1 MFFQVLGDGEG
12 GWGCCWLVC
21 VMKGA
26 MIGEQRG
33 GCTKVAAK
41 ATINTLIAAWHEQ
54 AGPVKDMLGHWQGGW
69 GKSFTGVDVVYRPMQ
84 EDVLRSMPWWRRLH
98 RQVEGA
104 EGKP

>member
-41 ATINTLIAAWHEQ
+41 ATINTLIAAWQEQ
-54 AGPVKDMLGHWQGGW
+54 AGPVRHAGTLAGW
-69 GKSFTGVDVVYRPMQ
+69 VGQKFHRGRLVYRPMQ
-84 EDVLRSMPWWRRLH
+84 EDVLRSMPWW
-98 RQVEGA
+98 
-104 EGKP
+104 